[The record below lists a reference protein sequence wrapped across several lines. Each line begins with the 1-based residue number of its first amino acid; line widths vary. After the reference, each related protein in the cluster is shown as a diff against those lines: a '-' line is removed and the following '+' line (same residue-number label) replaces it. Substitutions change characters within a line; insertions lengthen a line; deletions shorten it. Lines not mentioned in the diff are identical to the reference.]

1 MYCGKRERER
11 DGKGKAQ
18 TFSFVLGRAKRQTFL
33 LNRVVVSG
41 KAKINKSGKNISTV
55 VLFVMNTFLCTTQIC
70 KLMRAT

>member
-1 MYCGKRERER
+1 MDKERHR
-11 DGKGKAQ
+11 RFRLCLGARND
-18 TFSFVLGRAKRQTFL
+18 TDFFV

-41 KAKINKSGKNISTV
+41 KAKINKSGKNICTV

>member
-1 MYCGKRERER
+1 MYCGKRER

-33 LNRVVVSG
+33 LNHVVVSG

>member
-1 MYCGKRERER
+1 MVRERER

>member
-18 TFSFVLGRAKRQTFL
+18 TFSFVLAKRQTFL

>member
-1 MYCGKRERER
+1 MYCGKRER

-18 TFSFVLGRAKRQTFL
+18 TFSFVLGRAKAKRQTFL
-33 LNRVVVSG
+33 LNRVGVSG

>member
-1 MYCGKRERER
+1 MYCGKRER

-18 TFSFVLGRAKRQTFL
+18 TFSFVLGRVKRQTFL
-33 LNRVVVSG
+33 LNHVVVSG

>member
-1 MYCGKRERER
+1 MYCGKRER